1 MKQKILAATV
11 FFNVAAVAL
20 FAVYAATGNS
30 TVLTFAIT
38 ALTTAYHFDMRL
50 LAGLIT
56 ARLAP
61 YYHPDAA
68 CFRQRRWEKKLY
80 RFLRVRR
87 WRGKLPTYNP
97 ALFDRQTLTPEELAD
112 LRAVDETARNAQF
125 FRYWV
130 LKESCMKAVG
140 RGLSLSPQ
148 RIAVRLA
155 PQPEAECDALPSP
168 FSLWEGELP
177 GYRLAVCRLGED
189 AAVRLRVVPVEEIV
203 AGTMKI

>member
-56 ARLAP
+56 AHFAP

-97 ALFDRQTLTPEELAD
+97 ALFDRQTLTPEELARNQCAAEVGHTVIALLSYLPLLLIPVFGAPAVFLITSVFASFAD
-112 LRAVDETARNAQF
+112 MVFVIAQRYNRPALLRWIALQNSR
-125 FRYWV
+125 
-130 LKESCMKAVG
+130 KEEKRPTVH
-140 RGLSLSPQ
+140 
-148 RIAVRLA
+148 
-155 PQPEAECDALPSP
+155 
-168 FSLWEGELP
+168 
-177 GYRLAVCRLGED
+177 
-189 AAVRLRVVPVEEIV
+189 
-203 AGTMKI
+203 